1 MIVRLYLFQ
10 ITMEHTESN
19 SKLELI
25 LGELKQQRQQQSD
38 VQSDLK
44 DLKKKEMAKG
54 EMNTDWS

>member
-1 MIVRLYLFQ
+1 
-10 ITMEHTESN
+10 MEHTESN